1 MRNHSFDRRLIVPA
15 LLMLTT
21 CALLIANLCGVLHLP
36 WDQIGYLGLAGTTTA
51 FPVNP
56 ELSAIAIGWRNR
68 DVDMIADQV
77 LPRVIGPKK
86 FAYTKYTQADG
97 YTVPATRVGRKSDP
111 TMVDFGGTLVYDE
124 CVDWGLDDLVP
135 NDEIEAFNAMPH
147 PASLVSPQAKT
158 VSLLTGLV
166 LLDREIRVANL
177 VFNTS
182 NFSAGNQAT
191 LSGTSQWS
199 DFTNSNPLD
208 AMLVALDVPLIRPNT
223 VVLGQQV
230 WTKVRQHPRLIQAA
244 NASAQTGGAI
254 TRQDLADLLEVKNVL
269 VGTGFQNTAKKGQTP
284 TYARVWGKYAAL
296 LFVSEDQANADQ
308 PTYGFT
314 AQFGQR
320 VAGTIPDQRKGLRGG
335 QIVRVGESVKEVI
348 AANDAGYLFAA
359 AIA

>member
-1 MRNHSFDRRLIVPA
+1 MIRHLRTALFAAVALTLVAACLGYVP
-15 LLMLTT
+15 LS
-21 CALLIANLCGVLHLP
+21 H
-36 WDQIGYLGLAGTTTA
+36 DQIGTLGLLGTTTM

-56 ELSAIAIGWRNR
+56 ELSAVAIGYRNR
-68 DVDMIADQV
+68 DVDMIADSV
-77 LPRVIGPKK
+77 LPRVQTAKK

-97 YTVPATRVGRKSDP
+97 YTVPPTRVGRKSEP
-111 TMVDFGGTLVYDE
+111 TMVDFGGQLINDE
-124 CVDWGLDDLVP
+124 CIDWGLDDLVP
-135 NDEIEAFNAMPH
+135 TDEVDAFNAMPK
-147 PASLVSPQAKT
+147 PASMVSPQAKT

-177 VFNTS
+177 VFNTA
-182 NFSAGNQAT
+182 NFAAGNQAT

-199 DFTNSNPLD
+199 DFANSNPLD

-254 TRQDLADLLEVKNVL
+254 TRQDLADLLEVKNVQ
-269 VGTGFQNTAKKGQTP
+269 VGVGFQNTAKKGQTP
-284 TYARVWGKYAAL
+284 TYARVWGKYCAL

-314 AQFGQR
+314 AQFGSR
-320 VAGTIPDQRKGLRGG
+320 IAGSIPEPKKGLRGG
-335 QIVRVGESVKEVI
+335 EIVRVGESVKEVI
-348 AANDAGYLFAA
+348 AANDAGYLFAT